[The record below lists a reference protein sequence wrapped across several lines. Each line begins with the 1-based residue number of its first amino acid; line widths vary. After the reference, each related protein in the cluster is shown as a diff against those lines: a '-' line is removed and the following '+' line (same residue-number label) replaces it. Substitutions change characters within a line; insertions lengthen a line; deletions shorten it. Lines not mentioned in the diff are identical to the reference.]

1 MLKTLVFISALLLSF
16 SASASEG
23 VHKAEDDDSRPATR
37 YDGSTPIDLR
47 RGLPF
52 NNGTYGNR
60 NAEYE
65 VKATSGHTAPGLRA
79 SAYTY
84 KEQNQF
90 VSNIKALFPIYEE
103 AISNLKSN
111 KDDRAEVKAYR
122 EQQRTDLETR
132 LEAAKDATKKAGSAN
147 ENEWNGAQENA
158 RKAFG
163 DLQSLLVRS
172 NTKY

>member
-1 MLKTLVFISALLLSF
+1 MLKTLVVISGLLF
-16 SASASEG
+16 VFGAFANEAAHQAG
-23 VHKAEDDDSRPATR
+23 NDDSKPATR
-37 YDGSTPIDLR
+37 YSGSTPIDLS

-60 NAEYE
+60 NPEYE
-65 VKATSGHTAPGLRA
+65 AKANSGYTSPGLRA
-79 SAYTY
+79 SPYTY
-84 KEQNQF
+84 QEQDQF
-90 VSNIKALFPIYEE
+90 VSKINALFPIYED

-111 KDDRAEVKAYR
+111 KDERAEVKAYR

-158 RKAFG
+158 RKAFT
-163 DLQSLLVRS
+163 DLQALLVRN